1 MHGAVW
7 SVLTGL
13 FLLAIPVA
21 FYVANLA
28 SSLPALF
35 HTSSRYGG
43 MGISYNLA
51 VAIFGG
57 AAPLIMEALVAATKN
72 SLVPAFWIIGTSVA
86 GFIAVVFLRESA
98 RRPLMGSMPAVATPE
113 EAHELVKTQDTNP
126 DLHLDLLFEP
136 APTPGEGV
144 RMVGVGA
151 GN

>member
-1 MHGAVW
+1 
-7 SVLTGL
+7 
-13 FLLAIPVA
+13 
-21 FYVANLA
+21 
-28 SSLPALF
+28 
-35 HTSSRYGG
+35 
-43 MGISYNLA
+43 
-51 VAIFGG
+51 
-57 AAPLIMEALVAATKN
+57 MEALVAATKN